1 MRNDYLKI
9 LGSSILAGMLVLAGQ
24 WVSDN
29 LMPVVPVTASA
40 PAERDVLLVMN
51 EEQFEGKW
59 KQFKG
64 EIKRQWGQ
72 FTDDDLLQIEGSHDK
87 LVGKLLKR

>member
-1 MRNDYLKI
+1 MRTDYLKI

-29 LMPVVPVTASA
+29 LMPVVPATASA

-64 EIKRQWGQ
+64 KIKRQWGQ